1 MAKYYSYRVTPV
13 CTTAAITAGK
23 ALVRTPTPIIT
34 GARPGQS
41 VKLVSMTVLDMEDQ
55 AKNINVQ
62 FWQSKLGGAIAA
74 DGGSPNITDANVLL
88 NVPLGAI
95 NFRHVGIGDMVG
107 SEIDSTLNYD
117 LVLTTSRDS
126 LQGEIYFTALA
137 AESSIDLAAADSY
150 TFIFGFQVS

>member
-13 CTTAAITAGK
+13 STLESISAGK
-23 ALVRTPTPIIT
+23 ALVRTPTRIRT

-41 VKLVSMTVLDMEDQ
+41 VNLVSMTVLDMESQ
-55 AKNINVQ
+55 EKNINVQ
-62 FWQSKLGGAIAA
+62 FWQSNAGGAIAP

-95 NFRHVGIGDMVG
+95 NFRHGGIGDMTG
-107 SEIDSTLNYD
+107 SEIDSTLNYN
-117 LVLTTSRDS
+117 LILTTSRDAS
-126 LQGEIYFTALA
+126 EGEIYFTALA
-137 AESSIDLAAADSY
+137 AETIDLAAADSY